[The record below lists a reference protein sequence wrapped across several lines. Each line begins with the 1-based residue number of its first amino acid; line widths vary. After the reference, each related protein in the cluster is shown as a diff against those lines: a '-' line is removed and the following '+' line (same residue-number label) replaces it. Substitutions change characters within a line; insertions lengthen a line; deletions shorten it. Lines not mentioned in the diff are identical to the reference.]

1 VDNHER
7 GDIQSHRQLLN
18 IRGEN
23 MKTVKTAIVLILA
36 LCLFGCSHN
45 PNNDDKSTT
54 GSETSTGSVE
64 AVSET
69 VSAEMPTE
77 KKTGGEPD
85 SVSSSTVLAT
95 RRQQKAEFSASVTAK
110 IPSEIAQ
117 SPYVYIKSGEQYR
130 IDDGKFAEGQ
140 KDYQGTPLAEHFSSD
155 FYSTDRVSVNF
166 TYGEKDWLIVLSKGL
181 FGYRMAGGEAA
192 VMTAPKGTGDAD
204 KGKYA
209 VPNKSDR
216 LKAQVEGFDKD
227 GKELFRSDYKTGWLA
242 NVYIESDIQSSDEI
256 SAKIRLTLKDE
267 KMAELYAS
275 GLKDNGMKKVG
286 SENALADNCYFV
298 NGTEVVCVF

>member
-1 VDNHER
+1 
-7 GDIQSHRQLLN
+7 
-18 IRGEN
+18 
-23 MKTVKTAIVLILA
+23 
-36 LCLFGCSHN
+36 
-45 PNNDDKSTT
+45 
-54 GSETSTGSVE
+54 
-64 AVSET
+64 
-69 VSAEMPTE
+69 
-77 KKTGGEPD
+77 
-85 SVSSSTVLAT
+85 
-95 RRQQKAEFSASVTAK
+95 
-110 IPSEIAQ
+110 
-117 SPYVYIKSGEQYR
+117 
-130 IDDGKFAEGQ
+130 
-140 KDYQGTPLAEHFSSD
+140 
-155 FYSTDRVSVNF
+155 
-166 TYGEKDWLIVLSKGL
+166 
-181 FGYRMAGGEAA
+181 
-192 VMTAPKGTGDAD
+192 MTAPKGTGDAD

-298 NGTEVVCVF
+298 NGTEVVCVL